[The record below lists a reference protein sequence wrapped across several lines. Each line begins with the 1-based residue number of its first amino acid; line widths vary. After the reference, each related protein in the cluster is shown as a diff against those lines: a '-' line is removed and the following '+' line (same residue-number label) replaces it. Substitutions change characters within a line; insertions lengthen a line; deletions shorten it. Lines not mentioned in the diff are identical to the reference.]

1 MEDSI
6 VSLIEQLSTRL
17 DALEHTVNDTIIGGW
32 KAAEDEYK
40 DNEAFDTF
48 NTKYGADLE
57 PLKPNFTV
65 LYGDDFD
72 LPREMYNQL
81 KQTEGYGT
89 DDFDEDG
96 LVHDKILELTEKF
109 KNLNKSEEP
118 KETEVVVEEKPTE
131 AKDEEEKFP
140 SDEELKELYHKN
152 VN

>member
-6 VSLIEQLSTRL
+6 ISLIEQLNTRL

-32 KAAEDEYK
+32 KAAEEEYN
-40 DNEAFDTF
+40 DNEAFNAF
-48 NTKYGADLE
+48 NSKYGADLE

-65 LYGDDFD
+65 LYGEDFD

-89 DDFDEDG
+89 DEFDEDG

-109 KNLNKSEEP
+109 KNLNKEEP
-118 KETEVVVEEKPTE
+118 KEVVVEEEKPETT
-131 AKDEEEKFP
+131 EEKKEEVP
-140 SDEELKELYHKN
+140 SVDNLKELYHKS